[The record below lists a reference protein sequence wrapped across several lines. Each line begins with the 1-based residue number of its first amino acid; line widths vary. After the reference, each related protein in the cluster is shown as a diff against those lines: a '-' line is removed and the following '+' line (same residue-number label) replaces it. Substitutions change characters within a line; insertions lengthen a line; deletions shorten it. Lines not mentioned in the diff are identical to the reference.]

1 MMSDKEQR
9 KAIGRML
16 YLISAAA
23 RVLCVAS
30 EKRTKWRCWLR
41 FTGDM
46 RELLREYE
54 SLIGAK
60 DEQSCPESPSSPST
74 FPNVTVAWV
83 LVSER
88 AN

>member
-23 RVLCVAS
+23 RYYALQAKNEQNEVLVNALP
-30 EKRTKWRCWLR
+30 E
-41 FTGDM
+41 M

-60 DEQSCPESPSSPST
+60 DEQSCPESPSSPS
-74 FPNVTVAWV
+74 F
-83 LVSER
+83 SQ
-88 AN
+88 